1 MCANVSKN
9 VCVVLKVVG
18 LSRSCASTGREK
30 WWSIVLWPNMV
41 RCHHKMHFC
50 NNPPPK
56 NLLTQRDA
64 QCKWPINIENHE
76 QVCISNMHRFRSQQK
91 WCWESRKG
99 SKITGS
105 CSFSGEFSDRD
116 PVFLPFTHC
125 GEFRNKKKSAKKI
138 MLFFAKCQLRWYYL
152 DALPWWRHSVAYL
165 PKKAHLKKLTFEYS

>member
-1 MCANVSKN
+1 
-9 VCVVLKVVG
+9 
-18 LSRSCASTGREK
+18 
-30 WWSIVLWPNMV
+30 MV
-41 RCHHKMHFC
+41 PCHHKMHFC

-125 GEFRNKKKSAKKI
+125 GEFRTKKKCKEKSC
-138 MLFFAKCQLRWYYL
+138 FFSPNASSDDITWMPCRGGGI
-152 DALPWWRHSVAYL
+152 ALHIY
-165 PKKAHLKKLTFEYS
+165 PKRPI